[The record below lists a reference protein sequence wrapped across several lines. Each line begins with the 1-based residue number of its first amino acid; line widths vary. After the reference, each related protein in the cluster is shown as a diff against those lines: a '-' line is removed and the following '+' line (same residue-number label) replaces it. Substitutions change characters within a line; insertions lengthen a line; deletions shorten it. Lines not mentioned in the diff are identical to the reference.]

1 MGFFSWQCAE
11 CNESV
16 MNKWS
21 HQPEKSDCVLVTPDK
36 NYHDPAYDGY
46 GVFDGADV
54 YEMLGNGDRT
64 KGIYA
69 EPKDRPFKIKL
80 LHSRCHSPSKSYDDY
95 SESASCPDQGFFGD
109 DREMDEYGDPL

>member
-1 MGFFSWQCAE
+1 
-11 CNESV
+11 

-36 NYHDPAYDGY
+36 NYHDPAYDGH

-54 YEMLGNGDRT
+54 YEMLGDGDRT

-69 EPKDRPFKIKL
+69 DPKDRPFKIKL

-109 DREMDEYGDPL
+109 DREVDEYGDPL